1 MNQMKH
7 LLALALTSYLPMAAH
22 AGVVET
28 IDTFIESQSIDKSQ
42 TGWKTRLRKPPKVE
56 FDTDKSYYW
65 NLETSVGSIKIKLL
79 PDVAPMHVSSTIYL
93 VRLGFYDGL
102 TFHRIITQF
111 MAQGGDPQ
119 SNGCCGPGY
128 NYRGEFSDKV
138 KHNRPG
144 LLSMANS
151 GPGTDGSQFFLTF
164 VKTPWLDRKHTIFGE
179 VAEGMETVK
188 ALEGYGSQS
197 GQPSKMLEMI
207 RNTISVE

>member
-1 MNQMKH
+1 MKH
-7 LLALALTSYLPMAAH
+7 LLALALTCYLPMAAS

-42 TGWKTRLRKPPKVE
+42 PGWKTGLRKPPKVE

-65 NLETSVGSIKIKLL
+65 NLETNVGSIKIKLL

-102 TFHRIITQF
+102 TFHRVISQF

-119 SNGCCGPGY
+119 GNGCCGPGY

-188 ALEGYGSQS
+188 VLEGYGSQS

-207 RNTISVE
+207 RSTISVE